1 MPLSAGA
8 RLGPYVISSPLGAG
22 GMGEVYR
29 ARDEKL
35 GREVA
40 LKTLPESFTHDPER
54 VARFRR
60 EAQLLAAI
68 NHPHIAAIYDIQEID
83 GRHLLVL
90 ELVDGETLAA
100 RLRRGALPV
109 DEALGIAREIAL
121 ALEAAHER
129 GIVHRDL
136 KPGNI
141 ALAADGNVKVLD
153 FGLARAGDS
162 RSGVSQPEMENS
174 PTITSP
180 LTLTALGVI
189 LGTAAYMSPEQAR
202 GMVADRRSDVW
213 AFGCV
218 LYEMLTARRAF
229 AGEDVTDT
237 LAAVVKSPPD
247 WSALPAAVP
256 PAVRALL
263 EGCLEKDRRRRI
275 ADISVARFVLERFSA
290 LDAPRFS
297 ALDAPSRDESPRS
310 TAWRWAPWALAAAAV
325 ALAGAALVTGTRD
338 TPQAPAV
345 TRFAI
350 DVPDAQQLGQE
361 RRSIAISPRGDRIA
375 YSAGGRLYLRALS
388 DFESQPLPGADVG
401 LQPVFAPDG
410 QSLVF
415 WANGALRRIPLVGGV
430 PVLVAEVS
438 PAPLSVTWTDR
449 GIVFTEFTR
458 GVLHVSPAGGAPTVL
473 MPFKD
478 IDGLTQGAHILP
490 DGDTLLFAQAG
501 VIGSPTNF
509 WDAGRIT
516 IHSIRTGERT
526 VLIEGGSNPLYLDT
540 GHIVYSLEGTLMAV
554 PFDLRTREVTGAAV
568 PVVSGVRRTA
578 PAAGGQAQIAVS
590 ASGTLAYI
598 PGPERMGQESIFV
611 YAEDGAAQSLELPL
625 GTYGHPR
632 VSPDGQSLAFEIHDG
647 KEWWIAVHRL
657 SGSTA
662 AQRLTFG
669 GNNRFPVWTRDGRR
683 IVFQSDRDGDL
694 ALFWQGVS
702 GGAAERLTRPEP
714 QTAHVPD
721 AWSPRADVLLFSVA
735 KESNQALWTL
745 SMPGR
750 EVAPFGDVSSYILPA
765 AAAFSPDGRWVA
777 YQAGDG
783 DAGEGM
789 TFVQPFPA
797 TGTKYQIARGG
808 RPLWSPDGRRLY
820 FVPAPGQFLAVAVT
834 ATDEGIAFTSPEEIP
849 RRFGLAPPSSARSF
863 DVLADGRIVGINT
876 PPEAAFSVN
885 QILVVQHWLEELK
898 AKVPG
903 ARTP

>member
-1 MPLSAGA
+1 MPLAAGA

-60 EAQLLAAI
+60 EAQLLAAL

-100 RLRRGALPV
+100 RLRRGPLPV

-153 FGLARAGDS
+153 FGLARAGDP
-162 RSGVSQPEMENS
+162 RSGVSQPEMDNS

-290 LDAPRFS
+290 LAAP
-297 ALDAPSRDESPRS
+297 PRDESAPA
-310 TAWRWAPWALAAAAV
+310 TAWRWVPWALAAAAV
-325 ALAGAALVTGTRD
+325 ALAGIALVTGTRD
-338 TPQAPAV
+338 TPQTPAV

-350 DVPDAQQLGQE
+350 DVPDTQQLGQT

-375 YSAGGRLYLRALS
+375 YSAGGQLYLRALS
-388 DFESQPLPGADVG
+388 DFEAQPLPGAEHG

-410 QSLVF
+410 QSLLF
-415 WANGALRRIPLVGGV
+415 WANGALRRIPLTGGV
-430 PVLVAEVS
+430 PVTVADVS
-438 PAPLSVTWTDR
+438 PAPMSVTWTDA
-449 GIVFTEFTR
+449 GIVFAEFTR
-458 GVLHVSPAGGAPTVL
+458 GVVRVSPAGGTPTVL
-473 MPFKD
+473 MTFKD
-478 IDGLTQGAHILP
+478 IDGLTQGAQILP
-490 DGDTLLFAQAG
+490 DGDTLLYAQAG
-501 VIGSPTNF
+501 VIGSPSNF

-516 IHSIRTGERT
+516 IQSIRTGERT
-526 VLIEGGSNPLYLDT
+526 VLIEGGSNPLYLAT
-540 GHIVYSLEGTLMAV
+540 GHILYSLEGTLMAA
-554 PFDLRTREVTGAAV
+554 PFDLRTRQVTAAAV

-578 PAAGGQAQIAVS
+578 PAAGGEAQFAVS
-590 ASGTLAYI
+590 ASGTLVYL
-598 PGPERMGQESIFV
+598 PGSPRMGQESIFV
-611 YAEDGAAQSLELPL
+611 YAEDGAAESLQLPP

-632 VSPDGQSLAFEIHDG
+632 VSPDGQWLAFEIHDG

-657 SGSTA
+657 SGATA

-669 GNNRFPVWTRDGRR
+669 GNNRFPVWTGDGRR
-683 IVFQSDRDGDL
+683 IVFQSDREGDL

-714 QTAHVPD
+714 GTTHVPD
-721 AWSPRADVLLFSVA
+721 AWSPRADVLLYSVA
-735 KESNQALWTL
+735 KESTQELWML
-745 SMPGR
+745 EMPGR
-750 EVAPFGDVSSYILPA
+750 QASLVGGVSSHVFPPD
-765 AAAFSPDGRWVA
+765 AAFSADGRWVA

-783 DAGEGM
+783 VAGEAM

-820 FVPAPGQFLAVAVT
+820 FVPAPGQFLAVSVT
-834 ATDEGIAFTSPEEIP
+834 ATDEGIAFTSPEAIP
-849 RRFGLAPPSSARSF
+849 RRFGLAPPNSARSF
-863 DVLADGRIVGINT
+863 DILPDGRIVGINT
-876 PPEAAFSVN
+876 PPETGFSVN
-885 QILVVQHWLEELK
+885 QILVVQDWLEELK
-898 AKVPG
+898 ATVPG